1 MCLGLIAVADH
12 HHLAADTVYSAFLD
26 PASSALTVGMIVEC
40 FACAVAA
47 AAAVEDHH
55 RVGLVAMMTD
65 MKKLLVFPVH
75 SGMIDLILFR
85 LGIDRECLMMTVT
98 MVAVQQKKKTMDMT
112 EQSLDRDMKIAA
124 AADPMDHA
132 DHQIADRWDKKK
144 KMMGLKSDLLG
155 IGRVDHHLVA
165 MNPTMVFAGPKLGR
179 QMIDHRMATMILKE
193 QFLD

>member
-26 PASSALTVGMIVEC
+26 PASSALMAGMIVEC
-40 FACAVAA
+40 FACAVA

-75 SGMIDLILFR
+75 SDMIDLILFH
-85 LGIDRECLMMTVT
+85 LGIDRECPMMMVT
-98 MVAVQQKKKTMDMT
+98 MVVVQQKKTMDMT
-112 EQSLDRDMKIAA
+112 EQSLDRGMKIAA

-132 DHQIADRWDKKK
+132 DHQIADRSDKKK
-144 KMMGLKSDLLG
+144 KMRGLKSDLLG
-155 IGRVDHHLVA
+155 IGRVDQHLVA
-165 MNPTMVFAGPKLGR
+165 MNPTMVFAGPKWGR